1 MNQTISRR
9 DPDSLNLVE
18 VKAFRDDFLKRLEED
33 RAIPFLLKP
42 GTPSL
47 DRALVENMN
56 TRILPETIGCK
67 GSQGFLLLSA
77 YFKGPFDHLYNDDH
91 LLRLGLLEMAT
102 PLYSLIVSASFL
114 SRMQGFPRVPI
125 IASLSQRPSI
135 QTGCV
140 RIRTG
145 VETGSISYGTRF
157 HRATF

>member
-1 MNQTISRR
+1 VAQPYFFGFTPVGPQVSLCKIPEKLSFLVQQGVPLSKSENIFTKPSTEYMLSWNQITPI
-9 DPDSLNLVE
+9 LV
-18 VKAFRDDFLKRLEED
+18 
-33 RAIPFLLKP
+33 
-42 GTPSL
+42 
-47 DRALVENMN
+47 
-56 TRILPETIGCK
+56 
-67 GSQGFLLLSA
+67 
-77 YFKGPFDHLYNDDH
+77 
-91 LLRLGLLEMAT
+91 GLLEMAT